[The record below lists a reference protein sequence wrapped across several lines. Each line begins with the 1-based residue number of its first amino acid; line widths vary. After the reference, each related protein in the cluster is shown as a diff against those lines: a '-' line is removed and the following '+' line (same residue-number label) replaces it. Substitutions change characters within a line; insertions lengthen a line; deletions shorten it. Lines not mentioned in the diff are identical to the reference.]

1 MIVLY
6 RIIFQLSM
14 VILLFFFT
22 ILLSLANVGN
32 LELPSNG
39 NVVNGEASIDVDGA
53 DMEVFQSTDR
63 AIIEWDTFNI
73 GSDAS
78 VNFSQPSV
86 SSVALNRVLSSD
98 PSKIFGSLTSN
109 GQIFL
114 INTNG
119 VYFSPEARVDVG
131 ALVTS
136 TSNISNENFL
146 NENYEFI
153 ANGSGSVINEGSI
166 TGNFVA
172 LVGSQVKNTG
182 NIVATVDDV
191 ILASG
196 DKVVLDFSS
205 GQNIG
210 VEIDAN
216 EYESIV
222 ENEGVISAEG
232 FVILKASATQSLI
245 DETINTPE
253 SATNIISENGVVRL
267 VSSAGE
273 INAKNVIIDAGK
285 NGGSF
290 INGKIDVSNN
300 TSSGKIKITGK
311 EVTIGSNSNLDATS
325 GGDGGTILI
334 GGNWQGSGD
343 TRQATFTTIHKG
355 AVVDAS
361 SKDGGDGGTI
371 VAWSDVSDKESVTKV
386 FGSLYAKGGPNA
398 GDGGN
403 IETSGG
409 TLKIDDIHVNTDAA
423 NGKTGLWLLDP
434 YNFTIDTTY
443 AGYLQTALSSNNVTI
458 STEGSSTI
466 NFVEGGDDVNSSGSG
481 TEGDITFNSDTDI
494 TIGDNKT
501 LRLIASGDIKLKGY
515 LRGESYLILEGDSV
529 DISGNLR
536 DFKKID
542 IMNTEES
549 TLSGNFYDVAK
560 LDKSS
565 AEAQLSGSDN
575 TGNLIISGDTI
586 GIDDIYVRQG
596 SVALKKFSAA
606 DISLYD
612 GAALS
617 LHASSS
623 YSLSGATSG
632 NGDFTKVG
640 SGYFTFLGND
650 SGVTTFSEA
659 SLPTGLSDAGEDL
672 TVTSGNT
679 YTLSGNE
686 TFDSIAGAGTIAL
699 GSNTLTSGVSGGD
712 GGDTTFSGVMS
723 GSGALTKQGSS
734 TLTLSGTN
742 TYTGATTLSD
752 GHITVTGKLGNGS
765 YSGNI
770 AIASGSLL
778 TYGGGDATFSGV
790 MSGSGSFTKTESG
803 DLTLS
808 GTNTYTGTTTLSGVD
823 RLWVTGALSSSSSLA
838 VTSGQFVMRKAM
850 TFATVTGGGG
860 ITNGGYDLTVGNGT
874 DFTYEGS
881 VIGTGDLTK
890 VGSGTW
896 TIDMSSTMSMT
907 GDYNVNAGK
916 LLLSGGG
923 TANESGLSVASGAE
937 FSTEGWLAFQFSSI
951 SGAGNITGDQN
962 LVYNGSGDST
972 FSGVRSGAG
981 YLYMMGSG
989 TFTLT
994 GDNTYTGP
1002 TDLRDGNLV
1011 VAGDLATSGIV
1022 FSNGAQLTLGA
1033 DMALTGELSGTGEIA
1048 TAGYT
1053 ITLGDSSSWNN
1064 PIVISGTG
1072 GFTKTGS
1079 GTIQM
1084 LNASTYTGTTTINNG
1099 TLSVSTY
1106 NGALSDSSPLSV
1118 ASGATYTLGEDDTFA
1133 SITGAG
1139 TIATGGNT
1147 LTAGN
1152 SGNQTFSGVI
1162 SGSGG
1167 LTKAGSGT
1175 LTLSGTNTYTGT
1187 TTINNGTLTVS
1198 GALSDSSSLSV
1209 ASGKT
1214 YTLGSTDTVGSITG
1228 AGTIATGGYT
1238 LTAGNSSNQTFSGV
1252 ISGSGALIKA
1262 GSGILTLSGTNTY
1275 TGATTISAG
1284 ALTVSGVLSDSTAVS
1299 VASGKTYTLGAADT
1313 VSSISGAGT
1322 IATGGYTL
1330 TAGNSSNQTFSGAI
1344 SGTGG
1349 LTKTGSGTLTLSGTN
1364 THTGT
1369 TTVSA
1374 GTLTVSGSLS
1384 DSSSLSVA
1392 SGATYN
1398 LGANDTFAS
1407 IAGVGTIA
1415 TGGYTLTM
1423 GDGNDHTFAGVI
1435 SGTGGLTKQGGG
1447 QLTLSGANTYT
1458 GATTLNTGVLSVTGS
1473 LSDSTA
1479 FTGSAGS
1486 TYAMYVADEIGSIA
1500 GGANIANGGYGLT
1513 VGGNNSS
1520 TTYSGVISGTGSL
1533 TKKGTGTLTLTGV
1546 NTYTGGMTI
1555 EGGSVGVATASGVD
1569 DNPFVDT
1576 SSMSIASGAS
1586 FIYNL
1591 SSNQTLSGV
1600 ISGSGGVTHSGSGTL
1615 TLSGTNTYAGATTIS
1630 SGDMSLT
1637 GKLGNGSYSGNIAIA
1652 SGSEFIYSSNSD
1664 QTLSGTISGSG
1675 LLINHKVGS
1684 GTLTLSGTVSFNG
1697 SQELSLAP
1705 GQSIQLVENNKFIND
1720 DSLSKIDLL
1729 NNINEGFNNDS
1740 FYKIDEPLIM
1750 FDKVNDDLISLL
1762 LEKNES

>member
-1 MIVLY
+1 MIFFLDNDKMCYDMGIIY
-6 RIIFQLSM
+6 RIILQLFM
-14 VILLFFFT
+14 VIFILNFT
-22 ILLSLANVGN
+22 IFLSLASVGN

-86 SSVALNRVLSSD
+86 LSVALNRVLSSD

-245 DETINTPE
+245 DQTINTPE

-267 VSSAGE
+267 VSNAGE

-300 TSSGKIKITGK
+300 ASSGKIEITGK

-386 FGSLYAKGGPNA
+386 FGSLYAKGGPNG

-403 IETSGG
+403 IETSGA
-409 TLKIDDIHVNTDAA
+409 TLKIDDIDVNTDAA

-494 TIGDNKT
+494 TIGDDKT
-501 LRLIASGDIKLKGY
+501 LRLIASGDIELKGY

-606 DISLYD
+606 DISLYN

-659 SLPTGLSDAGEDL
+659 SLPVGLSDAGEDL

-686 TFDSIAGAGTIAL
+686 TFDSIAGAGNIVL
-699 GSNTLTSGVSGGD
+699 GGNTLTSGVSGGN

-723 GSGALTKQGSS
+723 GSGGLTQQG
-734 TLTLSGTN
+734 
-742 TYTGATTLSD
+742 
-752 GHITVTGKLGNGS
+752 
-765 YSGNI
+765 
-770 AIASGSLL
+770 
-778 TYGGGDATFSGV
+778 
-790 MSGSGSFTKTESG
+790 SG

-808 GTNTYTGTTTLSGVD
+808 GTNTYTGTTTVSGSD

-838 VTSGQFVMRKAM
+838 VTSGQFVLRKAM
-850 TFATVTGGGG
+850 TFATVTGEGG
-860 ITNGGYDLTVGNGT
+860 IANGGYDLTVGNGT
-874 DFTYEGS
+874 DFTYEGFIS
-881 VIGTGDLTK
+881 GTGDLTK

-896 TIDMSSTMSMT
+896 TFDLSNTMTMT
-907 GDYNVNAGK
+907 GDYTVSAGK

-923 TANESGLSVASGAE
+923 TANESGLTIASGAE
-937 FSTEGWLAFQFSSI
+937 FSTEGWLAYQFSSI
-951 SGAGNITGDQN
+951 SGAGNLTGDHN

-972 FSGVRSGAG
+972 FSGVISGSTL
-981 YLYMMGSG
+981 LYMFGAG

-994 GDNTYTGP
+994 GDNTYTRE
-1002 TDLRDGNLV
+1002 TDLHNGNLV
-1011 VAGDLATSGIV
+1011 VSGDLATSEIIIKTSGNC
-1022 FSNGAQLTLGA
+1022 SPSSCSGG
-1033 DMALTGELSGTGEIA
+1033 ALTF
-1048 TAGYT
+1048 
-1053 ITLGDSSSWNN
+1053 N
-1064 PIVISGTG
+1064 
-1072 GFTKTGS
+1072 
-1079 GTIQM
+1079 
-1084 LNASTYTGTTTINNG
+1084 
-1099 TLSVSTY
+1099 
-1106 NGALSDSSPLSV
+1106 
-1118 ASGATYTLGEDDTFA
+1118 
-1133 SITGAG
+1133 
-1139 TIATGGNT
+1139 
-1147 LTAGN
+1147 N
-1152 SGNQTFSGVI
+1152 SGDKTVSSVI
-1162 SGSGG
+1162 SGSAGI
-1167 LTKAGSGT
+1167 TKQGSGT
-1175 LTLSGTNTYTGT
+1175 LTLSGTSTYTGT
-1187 TTINNGTLTVS
+1187 TTI
-1198 GALSDSSSLSV
+1198 
-1209 ASGKT
+1209 
-1214 YTLGSTDTVGSITG
+1214 
-1228 AGTIATGGYT
+1228 
-1238 LTAGNSSNQTFSGV
+1238 
-1252 ISGSGALIKA
+1252 
-1262 GSGILTLSGTNTY
+1262 
-1275 TGATTISAG
+1275 
-1284 ALTVSGVLSDSTAVS
+1284 
-1299 VASGKTYTLGAADT
+1299 
-1313 VSSISGAGT
+1313 
-1322 IATGGYTL
+1322 
-1330 TAGNSSNQTFSGAI
+1330 
-1344 SGTGG
+1344 
-1349 LTKTGSGTLTLSGTN
+1349 
-1364 THTGT
+1364 
-1369 TTVSA
+1369 SA
-1374 GTLTVSGSLS
+1374 GTLKVTGSLS
-1384 DSSSLSVA
+1384 DDTSLAIA
-1392 SGATYN
+1392 SGATYALSGN
-1398 LGANDTFAS
+1398 EALTAVSGS
-1407 IAGVGTIA
+1407 GTIA
-1415 TGGYTLTM
+1415 NGGYTLTM
-1423 GDGNDHTFAGVI
+1423 GDGNDRTFAGVI

-1447 QLTLSGANTYT
+1447 KLTLSGANTYT

-1479 FTGSAGS
+1479 FTGAAGS
-1486 TYAMYVADEIGSIA
+1486 TYAMYAADEIGSIA
-1500 GGANIANGGYGLT
+1500 GGGSIANGGYGLT
-1513 VGGNNSS
+1513 VGGDNSS

-1546 NTYTGGMTI
+1546 NTYTGGTTI

-1576 SSMSIASGAS
+1576 TSISIASGAS
-1586 FIYNL
+1586 FIYDL

-1600 ISGSGGVTHSGSGTL
+1600 ISGAGGVTHSGSGTL
-1615 TLSGTNTYAGATTIS
+1615 TLSGTNTYTGTTTLS
-1630 SGDMSLT
+1630 AGDMNLT
-1637 GKLGNGSYSGNIAIA
+1637 GKLGGGSYGGDIAIA
-1652 SGSEFIYSSNSD
+1652 SGSQFTYLSDDD

-1675 LLINHKVGS
+1675 LLINHKSGS
-1684 GTLTLSGTVSFNG
+1684 GTLTLSGTVSFTG

-1729 NNINEGFNNDS
+1729 NNINEGFNNDTNLNMDS

-1750 FDKVNDDLISLL
+1750 FDKGKGDYDLTSLTYKDKDDDIHKSF
-1762 LEKNES
+1762 

>member
-1 MIVLY
+1 M
-6 RIIFQLSM
+6 
-14 VILLFFFT
+14 
-22 ILLSLANVGN
+22 SLASVGN

-39 NVVNGEASIDVDGA
+39 NIVNGEASIDLEGA

-73 GSDAS
+73 GSNAS

-114 INTNG
+114 INTSG
-119 VYFSPEARVDVG
+119 VYFSPEARIDVG

-136 TSNISNENFL
+136 SSNISNENFL
-146 NENYEFI
+146 NKNYEFI

-166 TGNFVA
+166 RGNFVA

-196 DKVVLDFSS
+196 DKVVLDFSH

-210 VEIDAN
+210 VEIDAK
-216 EYESIV
+216 EYQSIV

-267 VSSAGE
+267 VSNAGE

-300 TSSGKIKITGK
+300 TSSGKIEITGK
-311 EVTIGSNSNLDATS
+311 EVVIGSNSNLDATS

-361 SKDGGDGGTI
+361 SKDFGDGGTI
-371 VAWSDVSDKESVTKV
+371 VAWSDVSDKESITKV
-386 FGSLYAKGGPNA
+386 FGSLFAKGGPNG

-409 TLKIDDIHVNTDAA
+409 TLKIDDIDVNTDAA

-434 YNFTIDTTY
+434 YNFIIDTVY

-458 STEGSSTI
+458 STEGPSTI
-466 NFVEGGDDVNSSGSG
+466 NFVEGGDDVDSSGSG

-494 TIGDNKT
+494 TIGDDKT

-536 DFKKID
+536 DLKKVD
-542 IMNTEES
+542 IMNTKES
-549 TLSGNFYDVAK
+549 TLSGNFYNVAK

-575 TGNLIISGDTI
+575 TGNLIINGDTI
-586 GIDDIYVRQG
+586 GIDDIYIRQG
-596 SVALKKFSAA
+596 SVDFKKFSGA
-606 DISLYD
+606 DISLYS

-640 SGYFTFLGND
+640 NGYFTFRGND
-650 SGVTTFSEA
+650 SSVTTFSEA
-659 SLPTGLSDAGEDL
+659 SLPSGLSDAGEDL

-686 TFDSIAGAGTIAL
+686 TFDSIAGAGNVAL
-699 GSNTLTSGVSGGD
+699 GSNTLTVGVANGG
-712 GGDTTFSGVMS
+712 GGDTTFSGVIS
-723 GSGALTKQGSS
+723 GSGNLTKQGS
-734 TLTLSGTN
+734 G
-742 TYTGATTLSD
+742 
-752 GHITVTGKLGNGS
+752 
-765 YSGNI
+765 
-770 AIASGSLL
+770 
-778 TYGGGDATFSGV
+778 
-790 MSGSGSFTKTESG
+790 E
-803 DLTLS
+803 LTLS
-808 GTNTYTGTTTLSGVD
+808 GTNTYTGTTTTSGTD
-823 RLWVTGALSSSSSLA
+823 KLLVTGGLSSSSSLA
-838 VTSGQFVMRKAM
+838 VANSAQFVMRKAM
-850 TFATVTGGGG
+850 TFATVTGLG
-860 ITNGGYDLTVGNGT
+860 TVANGGYNLTVGNGS
-874 DFTYEGS
+874 DFTFDGIVS
-881 VIGTGDLTK
+881 GTGDLTK

-896 TIDMSSTMSMT
+896 TIDLNSQMSMT

-916 LLLSGGG
+916 LLISNGP
-923 TANESGLSVASGAE
+923 TANESGLSIASGAE
-937 FSTEGWLAFQFSSI
+937 FSTSGWQAFQFSSI

-962 LVYNGSGDST
+962 IVYNGSGDST
-972 FSGVRSGAG
+972 FSGVRSGSG
-981 YLYMMGSG
+981 MLYMYGTG

-994 GDNTYTGP
+994 GDNTWTGN
-1002 TDLRDGNLV
+1002 TELHNGNLV
-1011 VAGDLATSGIV
+1011 VSGDLATSEMIIKTSSNCSVSGGCSGGALT
-1022 FSNGAQLTLGA
+1022 FSN
-1033 DMALTGELSGTGEIA
+1033 SGDKTV
-1048 TAGYT
+1048 
-1053 ITLGDSSSWNN
+1053 SS
-1064 PIVISGTG
+1064 
-1072 GFTKTGS
+1072 
-1079 GTIQM
+1079 
-1084 LNASTYTGTTTINNG
+1084 
-1099 TLSVSTY
+1099 
-1106 NGALSDSSPLSV
+1106 
-1118 ASGATYTLGEDDTFA
+1118 
-1133 SITGAG
+1133 
-1139 TIATGGNT
+1139 
-1147 LTAGN
+1147 
-1152 SGNQTFSGVI
+1152 VI
-1162 SGSGG
+1162 SGSAGI
-1167 LTKAGSGT
+1167 TKQGSGA

-1187 TTINNGTLTVS
+1187 TTI
-1198 GALSDSSSLSV
+1198 
-1209 ASGKT
+1209 
-1214 YTLGSTDTVGSITG
+1214 
-1228 AGTIATGGYT
+1228 
-1238 LTAGNSSNQTFSGV
+1238 
-1252 ISGSGALIKA
+1252 
-1262 GSGILTLSGTNTY
+1262 
-1275 TGATTISAG
+1275 
-1284 ALTVSGVLSDSTAVS
+1284 
-1299 VASGKTYTLGAADT
+1299 
-1313 VSSISGAGT
+1313 
-1322 IATGGYTL
+1322 
-1330 TAGNSSNQTFSGAI
+1330 
-1344 SGTGG
+1344 
-1349 LTKTGSGTLTLSGTN
+1349 
-1364 THTGT
+1364 
-1369 TTVSA
+1369 SA
-1374 GTLTVSGSLS
+1374 GTLKVTGSLS
-1384 DSSSLSVA
+1384 DDSSLA
-1392 SGATYN
+1392 IGSGATYALSGN
-1398 LGANDTFAS
+1398 ESLTAVSGT
-1407 IAGVGTIA
+1407 GTIA
-1415 TGGYTLTM
+1415 NGGYTLTM

-1435 SGTGGLTKQGGG
+1435 SGSGGLTKQGGG
-1447 QLTLSGANTYT
+1447 KLTLSGANTYT

-1473 LSDSTA
+1473 LSNSTA
-1479 FTGSAGS
+1479 FTGSAGA
-1486 TYAMYVADEIGSIA
+1486 TYTMHAADEIGSIA
-1500 GGANIANGGYGLT
+1500 GGANISNGGYGLT
-1513 VGGNNSS
+1513 VGANNSS

-1546 NTYTGGMTI
+1546 NTYTGGISI
-1555 EGGSVGVATASGVD
+1555 EGGSIGVATVSGAE

-1591 SSNQTLSGV
+1591 STNQNLSGV
-1600 ISGSGGVTHSGSGTL
+1600 ISGSGGLTHTGSGTL
-1615 TLSGTNTYAGATTIS
+1615 TLSGTNTYTGTTTIS
-1630 SGDMSLT
+1630 SGDVSLT

-1652 SGSEFIYSSNSD
+1652 SGSEFIYSSNTD

-1675 LLINHKVGS
+1675 VLINHKVGS
-1684 GTLTLSGTVSFNG
+1684 GTLTLSGTVSFTG

-1705 GQSIQLVENNKFIND
+1705 GQSIQLVEDNKLIND
-1720 DSLSKIDLL
+1720 DSLYKIDLL
-1729 NNINEGFNNDS
+1729 NNINEGFNSDS
-1740 FYKIDEPLIM
+1740 FYKIDQSLII
-1750 FDKVNDDLISLL
+1750 FDKPYDDLISLL
-1762 LEKNES
+1762 VKKNES

>member
-1 MIVLY
+1 
-6 RIIFQLSM
+6 
-14 VILLFFFT
+14 
-22 ILLSLANVGN
+22 VGN

-923 TANESGLSVASGAE
+923 TANEGGLSVASGAE
-937 FSTEGWLAFQFSSI
+937 FSTEGWLAYQFSSI

-1022 FSNGAQLTLGA
+1022 FSNGAQLTLGG
-1033 DMALTGELSGTGEIA
+1033 DMATTGELSGTGEIA

-1198 GALSDSSSLSV
+1198 GALSDSSSL
-1209 ASGKT
+1209 
-1214 YTLGSTDTVGSITG
+1214 
-1228 AGTIATGGYT
+1228 
-1238 LTAGNSSNQTFSGV
+1238 
-1252 ISGSGALIKA
+1252 
-1262 GSGILTLSGTNTY
+1262 
-1275 TGATTISAG
+1275 
-1284 ALTVSGVLSDSTAVS
+1284 S

-1705 GQSIQLVENNKFIND
+1705 GQSIQLVEDNKFIND